1 MGRIGEHEP
10 IVAPVARPGKDSR
23 CPPSKVPLMTRPIAL
38 SLLLFAACSSS
49 PDIRREPAPDEE
61 ARVEQMRQEDA
72 RRRDFNAVL
81 VRLDQA
87 IDSYV
92 QALSNRG
99 EMRADQQAERLEK
112 LLRETVLDSGPTLIG
127 STRPTSAGSTYARL
141 QAVATDASIPAHQAI
156 ALAALGFSGMPEAM
170 PTMLQGVQ
178 LSNPDLQDAAAFGL
192 GILREPSTPLGPL
205 AAIVADPK
213 HPADGRVNAA
223 WAIYS
228 IQTAASDHQQFV
240 PVWLRFLGELRNS
253 VPDGVLVQAVRGL
266 GLARD
271 PAHGALVATFLKH
284 PVARVRMAAAIALGR
299 MNAQAQWTDLLEL
312 LGPQETV
319 PNVRLTARKAL
330 AELAGGNDYG
340 YDVSAWRKA
349 FDRGPR

>member
-1 MGRIGEHEP
+1 
-10 IVAPVARPGKDSR
+10 
-23 CPPSKVPLMTRPIAL
+23 MTRLLAS

-49 PDIRREPAPDEE
+49 PEDLRREPAPDEE
-61 ARVEQMRQEDA
+61 ARAQQMRQEDA

-92 QALSNRG
+92 QALNSRG

-112 LLRETVLDSGPTLIG
+112 LLRETVLDSGPALAG
-127 STRPTSAGSTYARL
+127 STRPTSPGSTYERL
-141 QAVATDASIPAHQAI
+141 QAVATDASNPAHQAI
-156 ALAALGFSGMPEAM
+156 ALAALGFSGMAEAM

-178 LSNPDLQDAAAFGL
+178 LSDPNVQDAAALGL

-205 AAIVADPK
+205 AAIVGSAK
-213 HPADGRVNAA
+213 HPPDGRVNAA
-223 WAIYS
+223 WAIYC
-228 IQTAASDHQQFV
+228 IQTTATDHATFV
-240 PVWLRFLGELRNS
+240 PVWLRFLTEQREGMPE
-253 VPDGVLVQAVRGL
+253 GVLVQAVRGL

-271 PAHGALVATFLKH
+271 PANGALVATFLKH
-284 PVARVRMAAAIALGR
+284 PVPRLRMTAALALGR
-299 MNAQAQWTDLLEL
+299 MNAQEQWTDLLDL

-319 PNVRLTARKAL
+319 QNVRLHARKAL
-330 AELAGGNDYG
+330 VELAGGNDYG

-349 FDRGPR
+349 FDRGSR